1 MKKEFWKM
9 LLLLSSA
16 TRCNRAGAQRYG
28 FDFWKFLGIEN
39 NMKKISLF
47 IVFIL
52 ITIGCTRYPK
62 RMYIYTPNKNQC
74 ITVFNLEDYRY
85 LCVGEVK
92 RIPESNYIKLD
103 VSRIDEIGDGI
114 HILWKKNGWDV
125 VVRYSILIE
134 STLDTTCYKFSNKLP
149 IDDKG
154 FSTEEKFRQ
163 DSAAIF
169 DYYLMQ
175 LSPQNG
181 FAVIEY

>member
-1 MKKEFWKM
+1 MVLTFGN
-9 LLLLSSA
+9 L
-16 TRCNRAGAQRYG
+16 
-28 FDFWKFLGIEN
+28 LGIEN

-62 RMYIYTPNKNQC
+62 RMYIYTPNKDQC
-74 ITVFNLEDYRY
+74 VTVFNLEDYRY

-103 VSRIDEIGDGI
+103 VSKRTDLSDGI
-114 HILWKKNGWDV
+114 YILWKNNGWDV
-125 VVRYSILIE
+125 VVIKSRLLE
-134 STLDTTCYKFSNKLP
+134 SKLDTTRYKFSNKLP

-169 DYYLMQ
+169 DYYLMR
-175 LSPQNG
+175 LTPQNG
-181 FAVIEY
+181 FALIEY